1 MYKVIQALIIL
12 HNIFL
17 MIGDNAREIPDLDG
31 ADADAEAIEAEL
43 GAHAN
48 SAEEEEAGKLSAEH
62 CPSPHSHFKI
72 QGPVQF
78 FTGSASSRDC
88 RLIEERWMATL
99 A

>member
-17 MIGDNAREIPDLDG
+17 MIGDNAREIPDFDG

-48 SAEEEEAGKLSAEH
+48 GAQDL
-62 CPSPHSHFKI
+62 F
-72 QGPVQF
+72 
-78 FTGSASSRDC
+78 SSLQVLQARETADSLRRDGW
-88 RLIEERWMATL
+88 RLWRDILRNIE
-99 A
+99 

>member
-17 MIGDNAREIPDLDG
+17 MIGDNAREIPDFDG

-48 SAEEEEAGKLSAEH
+48 GA
-62 CPSPHSHFKI
+62 
-72 QGPVQF
+72 QDPVQF